1 MSEHAVPPHVHSFPA
16 CECGQTITSLL
27 DTLSDTMR
35 VQARAL
41 AAVQQRVE
49 TAERERNE
57 ALKIMVSSKL
67 EPCTIHNAF
76 QPGCVSCIVKKA
88 MEADALRADL
98 GRAVKALRQYE
109 WVGQGGIVIC
119 EKDEDYCAACTNF
132 KSEGHKPDCWF
143 VAALTHPTPTTAGYT
158 T

>member
-1 MSEHAVPPHVHSFPA
+1 MSEHAGAPHVHSFPA

-35 VQARAL
+35 AQAQAL
-41 AAVQQRVE
+41 VGAQQRLE
-49 TAERERNE
+49 EAERERNE

-88 MEADALRADL
+88 MEADTLRADL
-98 GRAVKALRQYE
+98 GRAVEALKN
-109 WVGQGGIVIC
+109 VGCRGAWMAYGCPSRADGRLCIV
-119 EKDEDYCAACTNF
+119 CAAL
-132 KSEGHKPDCWF
+132 SP
-143 VAALTHPTPTTAGYT
+143 HPTPTTPGPAGEEA
-158 T
+158 

>member
-1 MSEHAVPPHVHSFPA
+1 MSEHAGAPHVHSFPA

-27 DTLSDTMR
+27 DALSDTMR
-35 VQARAL
+35 AQAQAL
-41 AAVQQRVE
+41 VGAQQRLE
-49 TAERERNE
+49 EAERERNE

-88 MEADALRADL
+88 MEADTLRADL
-98 GRAVKALRQYE
+98 GRAVEALKEVADYF
-109 WVGQGGIVIC
+109 
-119 EKDEDYCAACTNF
+119 EDRSFPVRSHYLGAIWWQRVLP
-132 KSEGHKPDCWF
+132 KVD
-143 VAALTHPTPTTAGYT
+143 AALTHPTPTTAGYT

>member
-1 MSEHAVPPHVHSFPA
+1 MSEHAGAPHVHSFPA

-27 DTLSDTMR
+27 DALSDTMR
-35 VQARAL
+35 AQAQAL
-41 AAVQQRVE
+41 VGAQQRLE
-49 TAERERNE
+49 EAERERNE

-88 MEADALRADL
+88 MEADTLRADL
-98 GRAVKALRQYE
+98 RRVVEALKEVADYF
-109 WVGQGGIVIC
+109 
-119 EKDEDYCAACTNF
+119 EDRSFPVRSHYLGAIWWQRVLP
-132 KSEGHKPDCWF
+132 KVD
-143 VAALTHPTPTTAGYT
+143 AALSRPTPTTAGYT

>member
-88 MEADALRADL
+88 MEADTLRADL
-98 GRAVKALRQYE
+98 GRAVEALKEVADYF
-109 WVGQGGIVIC
+109 
-119 EKDEDYCAACTNF
+119 EDRSF
-132 KSEGHKPDCWF
+132 PVRGHYLGAIWWQRVLPKVDA
-143 VAALTHPTPTTAGYT
+143 VLSHPAPPPSARGRK
-158 T
+158 

>member
-1 MSEHAVPPHVHSFPA
+1 MSEDAVAPHVHSFPA

-35 VQARAL
+35 AQAQAL
-41 AAVQQRVE
+41 VGAQQRLE
-49 TAERERNE
+49 AAERERNE
-57 ALKIMVSSKL
+57 ALKIMVSAKL

-98 GRAVKALRQYE
+98 GRAVEALLAYDPLLPEMLPGETDEQY
-109 WVGQGGIVIC
+109 
-119 EKDEDYCAACTNF
+119 T
-132 KSEGHKPDCWF
+132 
-143 VAALTHPTPTTAGYT
+143 
-158 T
+158 